1 MLYLIHIN
9 ACAYYAISFY
19 EGLGSNKFVY
29 NGNGSSYI
37 RCFYFAT
44 KTATS
49 IGRYKGHLQAHYIEK
64 KIFLG
69 KNQKPQN
76 IMEILFMTC
85 SWLMGVFFFS
95 ILVG

>member
-49 IGRYKGHLQAHYIEK
+49 IGRYKTKFLNNSIK
-64 KIFLG
+64 KLTNSG

-85 SWLMGVFFFS
+85 SWMMGVFFFS